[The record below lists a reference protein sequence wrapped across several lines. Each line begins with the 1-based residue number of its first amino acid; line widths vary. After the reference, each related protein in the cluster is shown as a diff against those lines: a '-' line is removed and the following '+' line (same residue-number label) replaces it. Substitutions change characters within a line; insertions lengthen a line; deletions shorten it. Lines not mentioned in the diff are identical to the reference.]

1 MEYLKFMEKGCVG
14 PYSGRPLEPDVWLP
28 EVEGELVLCEN
39 GYHLC
44 KPEHAINWFN
54 EEAYSVEFKEPVL
67 FGEDKICAASIR
79 MTRIPAWN
87 ERTARLFA
95 ADCAERLLPIFEE
108 RFPADDRPAKAIE
121 AVRLFANGEITKKQM
136 DAARAAAGAAW
147 AAAGVARD
155 AAWVA
160 RDIARDAARAAW
172 AAAGDAGDVWDV
184 GDAGDVAWVA
194 RAAARAAAGAAWV
207 AAGDAWAARA
217 ARDVARDARDIAG
230 DAERAWQSVRLMQYI
245 KGEVGQ

>member
-136 DAARAAAGAAW
+136 DGARAALGIAWGAARAALGAAW
-147 AAAGVARD
+147 GAAWDGGAASAAVWAASAAVWAAEETAWSAREAARD
-155 AAWVA
+155 AKEA
-160 RDIARDAARAAW
+160 
-172 AAAGDAGDVWDV
+172 
-184 GDAGDVAWVA
+184 
-194 RAAARAAAGAAWV
+194 
-207 AAGDAWAARA
+207 
-217 ARDVARDARDIAG
+217 AG
-230 DAERAWQSVRLMQYI
+230 DAERAWQSARLMQYI
-245 KGEVGQ
+245 KGEAGR